1 LPRSGLP
8 PGHPPPP
15 PETAAVD
22 AQPAYPRGRHSE
34 DEHEEQYGHR
44 RCDGSGGDPDKQ
56 QQPQGDLREWQ
67 PPSDHGLHGGRKQL
81 VRAHRCHRGLRIEE
95 LERSCDEEHT
105 TKHETCS
112 SRNPV
117 GGGGKPG
124 FGADRS
130 AQRDRSTSSAKSC
143 LSAATGVPGV
153 QITTPELRLNPIT
166 CAEWPTSYPP
176 LGSFFLPSM
185 STPTSLAARL
195 IVDIGPV
202 RPTKPGL
209 NRSRKR
215 RICFSW

>member
-1 LPRSGLP
+1 MRRLRISRCADPACEPLPAQQPVGHAHGHSCSWDWSLRGPIHCSRLPRP
-8 PGHPPPP
+8 
-15 PETAAVD
+15 T
-22 AQPAYPRGRHSE
+22 PR
-34 DEHEEQYGHR
+34 
-44 RCDGSGGDPDKQ
+44 GGDPDKQ

-81 VRAHRCHRGLRIEE
+81 VRAHRCHRGLRIDD

-153 QITTPELRLNPIT
+153 QITPPELRLNPIT
-166 CAEWPTSYPP
+166 CAECPTSYPP

-202 RPTKPGL
+202 
-209 NRSRKR
+209 
-215 RICFSW
+215 